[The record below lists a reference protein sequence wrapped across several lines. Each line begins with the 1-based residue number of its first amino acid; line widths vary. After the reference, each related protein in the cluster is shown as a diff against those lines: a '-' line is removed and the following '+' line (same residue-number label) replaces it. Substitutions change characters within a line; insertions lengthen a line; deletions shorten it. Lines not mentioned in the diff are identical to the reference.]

1 MSYVF
6 MIGVF
11 DSGVGGL
18 TVLKSLLK
26 HLPDYDYVYLGDNA
40 RTPYGNKTKAE
51 VYEYTRQA
59 VDFLFS
65 HGCDIIIVACNTAS
79 ALALRKIQ
87 QEYLPHKYPGKKVL
101 GVVRPMAEAIAANK
115 KFKRVG
121 VIGTKATIK
130 SKIYPVEI
138 KALNPG
144 LKIFCQS
151 APLLVPLIE
160 SGWNDPKEVKETLE
174 KYLAPLKKSKIDLL
188 VLGCTHYPFLEKQIC
203 QLMGKHCKIY
213 NSGEIVA
220 KSLKEYL
227 TKHKELAIGRRTKP
241 KLIFYT
247 TGGVQTFKILGDR
260 FLGKK
265 IEHISRI
272 ALK

>member
-1 MSYVF
+1 

-26 HLPDYDYVYLGDNA
+26 HLPNYDYIYLGDNA
-40 RTPYGNKTKAE
+40 RTPYGNKNKEE

-59 VDFLFS
+59 VDFLFKQ
-65 HGCDIIIVACNTAS
+65 GCDLIIVACNTAS

-87 QEYLPHKYPGKKVL
+87 QEYLPKKYPGKKIL
-101 GVVRPMAEAIAANK
+101 GVVRPMAEAIAAAK
-115 KFKRVG
+115 QFKRAG

-130 SKIYPVEI
+130 SKIYPREI
-138 KALNPG
+138 KALNPK
-144 LKIFCQS
+144 LKTFCQS

-160 SGWNDPKEVKETLE
+160 SGWNDEKEIKKTLE
-174 KYLAPLKKSKIDLL
+174 KYLRPLKKAKIDLL

-203 QLMGKHCKIY
+203 QIMGSGCKIY

-220 KSLKEYL
+220 KSLKDYL
-227 TKHKELAIGRRTKP
+227 KRHEELTVIWHPKP

-247 TGGVQTFKILGDR
+247 TGGVGMFKILGDR
-260 FLGKK
+260 FLGRK
-265 IEHISRI
+265 IEHIQRI

>member
-1 MSYVF
+1 

-26 HLPDYDYVYLGDNA
+26 HLPDYDYIYLGDNA
-40 RTPYGNKTKAE
+40 RMPYGNKTKEE

-59 VDFLFS
+59 VDFLFKKN
-65 HGCDIIIVACNTAS
+65 CNLIIIACNTAS

-87 QEYLPHKYPGKKVL
+87 QEYLPQKYPNKKVL
-101 GVVRPMAEAIAANK
+101 GVIRPMAEAVAVNQVL
-115 KFKRVG
+115 KRIG
-121 VIGTKATIK
+121 LIGTRATVK
-130 SKIYPVEI
+130 SKSYLREI
-138 KALNPG
+138 KKLNDG
-144 LKIFCQS
+144 LEIFCQS

-160 SGWNDPKEVKETLE
+160 SGWNDEKEIMATLE
-174 KYLAPLKKSKIDLL
+174 KYLQPLKKIKIDSL

-203 QLMGKHCKIY
+203 QIMGKGCKIY

-220 KSLKEYL
+220 QSLKDYL
-227 TKHKELAIGRRTKP
+227 KRHKELGIKLSVKP
-241 KLIFYT
+241 KLEFYT
-247 TGGVQTFKILGDR
+247 TGGIGAFKVVGDR
-260 FLGKK
+260 FLGRK

-272 ALK
+272 ILK

>member
-1 MSYVF
+1 

-26 HLPDYDYVYLGDNA
+26 HLPDYDYIYLGDNA
-40 RTPYGNKTKAE
+40 RTPYGNKTKE
-51 VYEYTRQA
+51 KVYEYTSQA
-59 VDFLFS
+59 VDFLFCK
-65 HGCDIIIVACNTAS
+65 GCNLIIIACNTAT

-87 QEYLPHKYPGKKVL
+87 QEYLPKKYPGKRVL
-101 GVVRPMAEAIAANK
+101 GVVRPMAEAIAADE
-115 KFKRVG
+115 KFKKIG
-121 VIGTKATIK
+121 IIGTKATIK
-130 SKIYPVEI
+130 SRSYLREI
-138 KALNPG
+138 KKLNDG

-160 SGWNDPKEVKETLE
+160 SGWNDEKEIMATLE
-174 KYLAPLKKSKIDLL
+174 KYLRPLKKAKVDSL

-203 QLMGKHCKIY
+203 QIMGKGCKIY

-220 KSLKEYL
+220 KSLKDYL
-227 TKHKELAIGRRTKP
+227 KRHEELGIKLSVKP
-241 KLIFYT
+241 KLKFYT
-247 TGGVQTFKILGDR
+247 TGDVGAFKVIGNR

-265 IEHISRI
+265 IEHLSRVV
-272 ALK
+272 LK